1 MKNCDIQLN
10 QFKVCKIKIK
20 QQQKDYF
27 TTSRNI
33 LKYFE
38 FIIDDVI

>member
-10 QFKVCKIKIK
+10 QFKVCKIKIR
-20 QQQKDYF
+20 QQQNDYF
-27 TTSRNI
+27 LTSKNI

-38 FIIDDVI
+38 IIK

>member
-10 QFKVCKIKIK
+10 QFKVCKIKIR

-27 TTSRNI
+27 TTRI
-33 LKYFE
+33 IVKYFE
-38 FIIDDVI
+38 IMK